1 MNAED
6 EDENDKRD
14 LTQQRQFQTPIRHAT
29 YTDFGNHI
37 LAAPHRGRLINSSEL
52 PRLTI
57 INKILTSSMLVNS
70 DPLLWLFCVFLGAI
84 LGGPALYLL
93 LYLIVHLI
101 VWLSPPVDEE
111 QHIGIPL
118 VTLGEISL

>member
-6 EDENDKRD
+6 EDENDEPD
-14 LTQQRQFQTPIRHAT
+14 LTRQRQLQTPIRHAT
-29 YTDFGNHI
+29 FTNFGNHI
-37 LAAPHRGRLINSSEL
+37 LAAPHRGRLNLSKL

-70 DPLLWLFCVFLGAI
+70 DPLLWLFLVFLGAI
-84 LGGPALYLL
+84 LGGPTLYLL

-101 VWLSPPVDEE
+101 VWLSPPVVEE
-111 QHIGIPL
+111 HYIGIPL
-118 VTLGEISL
+118 VTLGEISS